1 MSSGRGAKGSIKD
14 RIISLLYRLRYQDK
28 KIKEEDY
35 TVENK
40 QKQINYQRHL
50 KEFKETEKIDIL
62 SNSEKK
68 ELEKVKLNAKV
79 SLQEKNNKELKLDIV
94 DIELQQQENKN
105 SSLDNKV
112 DLKKEIK
119 KTEEEIVILKEVSN
133 FVSDSIKNIDSIKE
147 EVEELKEKSKEQ
159 NKPTEDLEQK
169 YKSLKDKIN
178 KLKLQYDSVMDKYDL
193 SEFRILESIKL
204 IDNIENYKSLAT
216 LNEIDMMLKVC
227 KKEIKKI
234 ESITI
239 ISKEEKTIKH
249 NINNTKNNQSI
260 VKIKFNKQKEK
271 LKELDSIKNNI
282 DLELKKQKEIIDEMY
297 SKASYFDKKYKKR
310 IEYKKIGN
318 LFPSFTRI
326 AIGLLTLPLTGKSL
340 FGIALG
346 HTMINKGLK
355 NINKSIIKKE
365 KIVVDYDY
373 EDISNKIYEV
383 KDKLE
388 YTNLILT
395 DSLNEIKKIKENIKN
410 TYSKYDNILPE
421 YKYVINNI
429 NELENKILLQ
439 QQKMNKMNNKLEE
452 ENEINKQKL
461 KRIEK

>member
-1 MSSGRGAKGSIKD
+1 MSGRGAKGSIKD
-14 RIISLLYRLRYQDK
+14 RLISLLYRLRYQDK

-35 TVENK
+35 TIENK
-40 QKQINYQRHL
+40 QRQKKYQQHLVDFKQ
-50 KEFKETEKIDIL
+50 TENIDIL

-68 ELEKVKLNAKV
+68 ELEKVKFNAKV
-79 SLQEKNNKELKLDIV
+79 SLEVKNDKQFKLDIV
-94 DIELQQQENKN
+94 DIELQKQENKK
-105 SSLDNKV
+105 SFLDNKL
-112 DLKKEIK
+112 DLKKEIQ
-119 KTEEEIVILKEVSN
+119 KTDDEIVILKEVNN
-133 FVSDSIKNIDSIKE
+133 FVLDSIKNIDSIKE
-147 EVEELKEKSKEQ
+147 EVEELKEESKEQ
-159 NKPTEDLEQK
+159 NKSTENLEQK
-169 YKSLKDKIN
+169 YKSLKEKIN
-178 KLKLQYDSVMDKYDL
+178 KLKLQYDSIINKYDL
-193 SEFRILESIKL
+193 SEFKILESIKL
-204 IDNIENYKSLAT
+204 IDSIEDYKSLAT

-227 KKEIKKI
+227 KKEINKI

-239 ISKEEKTIKH
+239 ISKEEKTIEH

-271 LKELDSIKNNI
+271 LQELDSIKNNI
-282 DLELKKQKEIIDEMY
+282 DQELQKQKEIIDEMY

-410 TYSKYDNILPE
+410 TCSKYDNILPE
-421 YKYVINNI
+421 YKYVVNNI

-452 ENEINKQKL
+452 ENKINKQKL
-461 KRIEK
+461 KRINK

>member
-1 MSSGRGAKGSIKD
+1 MSGRGAKGSIKD
-14 RIISLLYRLRYQDK
+14 RLISLLYRLRYQDK
-28 KIKEEDY
+28 KRKEEDY
-35 TVENK
+35 TIENK
-40 QKQINYQRHL
+40 QRQKKYQQHLVDFKQ
-50 KEFKETEKIDIL
+50 TENIDIL

-68 ELEKVKLNAKV
+68 ELEKVKFNAKV
-79 SLQEKNNKELKLDIV
+79 SLGIKKHNQFKLDFV
-94 DIELQQQENKN
+94 DIELQKQENKK
-105 SSLDNKV
+105 SFLENKL
-112 DLKKEIK
+112 DLKKEIQ
-119 KTEEEIVILKEVSN
+119 KTDDEIVILKEVNS
-133 FVSDSIKNIDSIKE
+133 FVLDSIKNIDSIKE
-147 EVEELKEKSKEQ
+147 EVEELREESKEQ
-159 NKPTEDLEQK
+159 NKSTEDLEKK
-169 YKSLKDKIN
+169 YKSLRDKIN
-178 KLKLQYDSVMDKYDL
+178 KLKLQYDSIINKYDL
-193 SEFRILESIKL
+193 SEFKILESIKL
-204 IDNIENYKSLAT
+204 IDSIEDYKSLAT

-227 KKEIKKI
+227 KKEINKI

-239 ISKEEKTIKH
+239 ISKEEKTIEH

-271 LKELDSIKNNI
+271 LQELDSIKNNI
-282 DLELKKQKEIIDEMY
+282 DQELQKQKEIIDEMY
-297 SKASYFDKKYKKR
+297 SKASYFDKKYNKI

-346 HTMINKGLK
+346 YTMINKGLK

-373 EDISNKIYEV
+373 EDISDKIYEV

-410 TYSKYDNILPE
+410 TCSKYDNILPE
-421 YKYVINNI
+421 YKYVVNNI

-452 ENEINKQKL
+452 ENKINKQKL
-461 KRIEK
+461 KSINK

>member
-14 RIISLLYRLRYQDK
+14 RLISLLYRLRYQDK

-50 KEFKETEKIDIL
+50 KEFKETEKVDIL

-68 ELEKVKLNAKV
+68 ELEKIKLTAKV
-79 SLQEKNNKELKLDIV
+79 SLYEKDNKELKLDIV

-105 SSLDNKV
+105 SFLDNRV

-119 KTEEEIVILKEVSN
+119 KTEDEIVILKEVSD

-147 EVEELKEKSKEQ
+147 EVEELKEESKEQ
-159 NKPTEDLEQK
+159 NKPTEDLERK

-239 ISKEEKTIKH
+239 ISKEEKIIKH
-249 NINNTKNNQSI
+249 NINNTKNNQSK

-282 DLELKKQKEIIDEMY
+282 DQELQKQKEIIDEMY

-318 LFPSFTRI
+318 LLPSFTRI

-355 NINKSIIKKE
+355 NINKNIIKKE

-410 TYSKYDNILPE
+410 TCSKYDNILPE
-421 YKYVINNI
+421 YKYVVNNI

-439 QQKMNKMNNKLEE
+439 QQKMNKMNSKLEE

-461 KRIEK
+461 KRIQK